1 MCLQAEADIATAAD
15 PTADAWRSPVG
26 KRLTTAAAK
35 HTRGNWLWGSCAP
48 RAMGAVAEGSQCN
61 HRPPVSGRPWGPSV
75 GQVGAFGCGW
85 WAGGVGGGVGR
96 TGHTACAWV
105 GLGDGSCCEG
115 VRVSGG
121 LKAGGDLRQGD
132 EDCHRI
138 RLEMR
143 ALTREEKKRLGIES
157 GCVRGQEDADGHCGG
172 RRAHTRAG
180 AGTRGRRSK
189 GLS

>member
-1 MCLQAEADIATAAD
+1 
-15 PTADAWRSPVG
+15 
-26 KRLTTAAAK
+26 
-35 HTRGNWLWGSCAP
+35 
-48 RAMGAVAEGSQCN
+48 MGAG
-61 HRPPVSGRPWGPSV
+61 GRLAAPG
-75 GQVGAFGCGW
+75 VGA
-85 WAGGVGGGVGR
+85 GR
-96 TGHTACAWV
+96 TGHTACTWV

-157 GCVRGQEDADGHCGG
+157 GCVRGKEDADGHCGG

-189 GLS
+189 GLR